1 MIRPKPFLKWAGGKR
16 KLAQRILD
24 TVGDFP
30 GAYHEPFL
38 GAGAVFFSLDSG
50 KQKFANDS
58 NPELINAY
66 KSVRDDLP
74 RVLEVMNTFNVDKN
88 SYLEIRAMDRLDNF
102 KDLSPAIRAARFIY
116 LNKTGYNG
124 LHRVNSKG
132 QFNVP
137 FGKTSG
143 NFIDAENLAAV
154 SRFLRKKV
162 DGTRAVRITCGDF
175 VDAANAAQAGD
186 FVYLDPPYA
195 PLSSSSNFVAYSKAG
210 FTDSDQV
217 RVSELFKDL
226 VSRGVSVIASNSD
239 TDFIRDIYK
248 SRGTKI
254 ESVSMARSIN
264 SVGTLRGHVPEVLI
278 TNLSK

>member
-1 MIRPKPFLKWAGGKR
+1 
-16 KLAQRILD
+16 
-24 TVGDFP
+24 
-30 GAYHEPFL
+30 
-38 GAGAVFFSLDSG
+38 
-50 KQKFANDS
+50 
-58 NPELINAY
+58 
-66 KSVRDDLP
+66 
-74 RVLEVMNTFNVDKN
+74 
-88 SYLEIRAMDRLDNF
+88 
-102 KDLSPAIRAARFIY
+102 
-116 LNKTGYNG
+116 
-124 LHRVNSKG
+124 
-132 QFNVP
+132 
-137 FGKTSG
+137 
-143 NFIDAENLAAV
+143 
-154 SRFLRKKV
+154 
-162 DGTRAVRITCGDF
+162 VRITCGDF

-195 PLSSSSNFVAYSKAG
+195 PLSSSSNFVAYSKNG